1 MMYISTTEWRDLES
15 GHLYQAG
22 DPFPYDG
29 QEVPAERI
37 TALSTAQNKAGFAL
51 IKAVD
56 EPEKENIKAE
66 ETPVE
71 NPVKTAEKTGGK
83 KSTTTTRKPRAT
95 KAK

>member
-1 MMYISTTEWRDLES
+1 MRYVSTTEWRDLGS
-15 GHLYQAG
+15 GHLYHAG

-29 QEVPAERI
+29 QDIPEERI

-56 EPEKENIKAE
+56 EPDEQIIE
-66 ETPVE
+66 EEVTPVE
-71 NPVKTAEKTGGK
+71 IPVKTAEKTGEK
-83 KSTTTTRKPRAT
+83 KNTTTTRKPRGT